1 MKYFEGFRLVIICPF
16 QELALFRLLAGVV
29 FWRLTRSLSSTVTFI
44 LVSAQWKL
52 FNYGIQYQ
60 VNCIQNLY
68 VNFNIKEFWEQ
79 RN

>member
-1 MKYFEGFRLVIICPF
+1 MKYFEDFPLVIICPF
-16 QELALFRLLAGVV
+16 QEHALFRLLAGVV

-52 FNYGIQYQ
+52 YNYSISSEYS
-60 VNCIQNLY
+60 IQNLY
-68 VNFNIKEFWEQ
+68 VNFNIKEFWQQ